1 MKITFKLNHLLLD
14 YLESLSHNSLQPNF
28 KELLFYAEKSSVELR
43 QIQALWGLVIIIQLG
58 QRGGW
63 IFKKMAT
70 KLQIRK

>member
-28 KELLFYAEKSSVELR
+28 KELLFYAEKSYLELG
-43 QIQALWGLVIIIQLG
+43 QIQTLWGLVIIIQLG

-63 IFKKMAT
+63 IFEKMAT